1 MSNLNPNKLS
11 FWDCNSVQQWFILHW
26 RFLIL
31 GISLPLLLFGI
42 LALKVG
48 ENASGFSWDLSILS
62 AIHSTWQPEIEPLVI
77 ILTSLGIFPRIGLL
91 IIPVILTLGYHKK
104 WRSLLYLVLTILGSG
119 IISVSTKIFFHRM
132 RPSLFESSYP
142 LPGDF
147 SFPSGHAI
155 LSMTFVTTL
164 IILTWQTKWRWLVI
178 SLGGLF
184 ALAIAWTR
192 LYLGVHFPSDILGGW
207 FLAITW
213 SISSSLLFNIY
224 QFNSIPNNPSL
235 T

>member
-1 MSNLNPNKLS
+1 
-11 FWDCNSVQQWFILHW
+11 
-26 RFLIL
+26 
-31 GISLPLLLFGI
+31 
-42 LALKVG
+42 
-48 ENASGFSWDLSILS
+48 
-62 AIHSTWQPEIEPLVI
+62 
-77 ILTSLGIFPRIGLL
+77 
-91 IIPVILTLGYHKK
+91 
-104 WRSLLYLVLTILGSG
+104 
-119 IISVSTKIFFHRM
+119 
-132 RPSLFESSYP
+132 
-142 LPGDF
+142 
-147 SFPSGHAI
+147 
-155 LSMTFVTTL
+155 MTFVTTL